1 MDSDQCPYCG
11 EAIPDLDAWFPA
23 QHPAELTDAAT
34 NKCPYCEKSIHA
46 TRYIEVV
53 YVLTGPTTGA

>member
-11 EAIPDLDAWFPA
+11 ESIPNLNTWFPA
-23 QHPAELTDAAT
+23 QLNFTDATT
-34 NKCPYCEKSIHA
+34 NKCPHCGESIHA

-53 YVLTGPTTGA
+53 YVLTGPATTT